1 MTYQNLTSKWVVS
14 SCIHLLS
21 HSFVLRGGEN
31 HLTLLVSSFTLQP
44 DTVPQPVPCPV
55 AEMQT
60 LRSRRRDVLARS
72 PMTRVQETVSVHKR
86 DSSGVWSVAI
96 YGPPPLS
103 FHFGGRTFQ
112 SPLFFIELSC
122 KCLAPLQKNV
132 PWACVFRCI
141 LFFNDNAHVF
151 LFAHWV
157 YLVHQTSGTRWLA
170 VRLGWRPSSGP
181 WGIRLLSTSTGTH
194 SFCVKS

>member
-1 MTYQNLTSKWVVS
+1 MAYPSPCKARVLPPEKWSMTYQNLTSKWVVS

-55 AEMQT
+55 AEVQT

-86 DSSGVWSVAI
+86 DSSGVLVSRHLWPASPQLSFRREDISEPSFLHWTVMQMSCTSAKKC
-96 YGPPPLS
+96 PLS
-103 FHFGGRTFQ
+103 
-112 SPLFFIELSC
+112 
-122 KCLAPLQKNV
+122 
-132 PWACVFRCI
+132 
-141 LFFNDNAHVF
+141 
-151 LFAHWV
+151 
-157 YLVHQTSGTRWLA
+157 
-170 VRLGWRPSSGP
+170 VR
-181 WGIRLLSTSTGTH
+181 
-194 SFCVKS
+194 F